1 MKLSTP
7 GCVHKTNNNKLKSS
21 GLRYA
26 LLVCLLTS
34 GILSSLKAQVLFT
47 YGKYAVSRDE
57 FLKIYN
63 KNNMDTGS
71 GRLSYAE
78 YLELYI
84 RFKLKVQ
91 AALDERMDTLPEQ
104 RAELQ
109 SFRYQLAEGFL
120 KEDASINLLV
130 DEAVKRSLKDIH
142 ISQIFI
148 PVDKSADQTKVE
160 AARRQIEAAYERL
173 KKGGPFEQPGPPIQ
187 YSDIGY
193 VTTFVLPYAIE
204 NIAYSLREGE
214 YSRPFRSSTG
224 FHILRNNKERKAV
237 GKIRVAQILLRFPP
251 GADAAKKKE
260 LAARADS
267 IYTLLQKGADFARLA
282 EQLSEDH
289 LTYAANG
296 EIPAFGVGQY
306 DTVFEKAAFSIQR
319 DGDITAPFTTSF
331 GYHILSRIQHI
342 PVIEDSES
350 KPWREVIR
358 ERVLVSDRMTV
369 AHEMLVKRIREL
381 IRKDAPPSVSAND
394 SLAVQ
399 YYRDHLEKY
408 NSEFAEQLNEFR
420 EGNLLFAIMQ
430 KKIWD
435 ASTADTNALRK
446 YYQENKARYKWENSA
461 DALIITC
468 LDPAFFEETQ
478 QLVKNKRNEWREW
491 STSTNGKV
499 LADSGRFELSQ
510 IPIAERTAFIEGL
523 VTAPVV
529 NEQDSS
535 RTFAYI
541 IRLYTNG
548 DLKQF
553 EDAKGAVI
561 NDYQNFLE
569 ESWIAALKTKYAVR
583 INKKVLQHLPKQ

>member
-1 MKLSTP
+1 M
-7 GCVHKTNNNKLKSS
+7 
-21 GLRYA
+21 
-26 LLVCLLTS
+26 LVCLLTS

>member
-1 MKLSTP
+1 MP
-7 GCVHKTNNNKLKSS
+7 GCVHKTNNNNNVGRS

-26 LLVCLLTS
+26 LLVCLLAT
-34 GILSSLKAQVLFT
+34 GMLSSLKAQVLFT
-47 YGKYAVSRDE
+47 YGKHAVSRDE
-57 FLKIYN
+57 FLKVYN
-63 KNNMDTGS
+63 KNNMDTGTAK
-71 GRLSYAE
+71 LSYPE

-91 AALDERMDTLPEQ
+91 AALDDKMDTLPEQ

-130 DEAVKRSLKDIH
+130 EEAFKRTLKDIH
-142 ISQIFI
+142 LSQIFI
-148 PVDKSADQTKVE
+148 PVDRSADQTKVD
-160 AARRQIEAAYERL
+160 AARQQIDAAYERL
-173 KKGGPFEQPGPPIQ
+173 QKGGSFEKPGAPLQ
-187 YSDIGY
+187 YSGIGY
-193 VTTFVLPYAIE
+193 VTAFALPYAIE
-204 NIAYSLREGE
+204 NVAYSLREGE
-214 YSRPFRSSTG
+214 YSRPFRSSSG
-224 FHILRNNKERKAV
+224 FHILRNDKERKAV
-237 GKIRVAQILLRFPP
+237 GKMRVAQILLRFPP

-267 IYTLLQKGADFARLA
+267 IYALLKNGADFAKLA

-289 LTYAANG
+289 LTYAGKG

-306 DTVFEKAAFSIQR
+306 DTVFEKAAFSLR
-319 DGDITAPFTTSF
+319 HDGDITAPFTTSF

-342 PVIEDSES
+342 PVIEDSAS

-358 ERVLVSDRMTV
+358 ERVLQSDRMTV

-381 IRKDAPPSVSAND
+381 IKKEAPVSVLAND
-394 SLAVQ
+394 SLAVE

-408 NSEFAEQLNEFR
+408 NNEFAEQLNEFK

-435 ASTADTNALRK
+435 ASTADSNALKK
-446 YYQENKARYKWENSA
+446 YYQENQAKYKWENSA

-478 QLVKNKRNEWREW
+478 QLVKNKRHEWREW
-491 STSTNGKV
+491 STLTNGKV
-499 LADSGRFELSQ
+499 LADSGRFELNQ

-569 ESWIAALKTKYAVR
+569 ESWIAALKKKYAVR